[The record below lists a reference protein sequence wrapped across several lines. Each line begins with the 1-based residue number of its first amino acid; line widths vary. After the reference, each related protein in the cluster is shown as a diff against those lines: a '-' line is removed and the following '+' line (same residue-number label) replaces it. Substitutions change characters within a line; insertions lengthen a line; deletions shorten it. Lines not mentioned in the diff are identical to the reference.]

1 MDKLQKRGKQS
12 CFYWLKLFAIYF
24 FSIAI
29 MSSFSAHCP
38 LEFTDYMP
46 INLTF
51 QKDFPLVSLLN
62 LSHNGILQ
70 FTE

>member
-1 MDKLQKRGKQS
+1 MNKLQKRGKQS
-12 CFYWLKLFAIYF
+12 DFHWLKFFAIYY
-24 FSIAI
+24 FSIVI

-51 QKDFPLVSLLN
+51 PLVSLLN
-62 LSHNGILQ
+62 LSHNDILQ